1 MLRLPM
7 LSGVRMYWLDSI
19 PNMLVMQN
27 AIRNAIFVTNKAS
40 FSVIFIFGDCF
51 NIIFV

>member
-1 MLRLPM
+1 MLKLAM

-27 AIRNAIFVTNKAS
+27 AIRNAIFVTNKA
-40 FSVIFIFGDCF
+40 FRLVLYLPLGIALI
-51 NIIFV
+51 